1 MANGMGR
8 KGLGLL
14 IVGAL
19 VAAPAVASAHARL
32 LLPVPRTPND
42 NYKTP
47 SPCGPAA
54 KGEPKADFQSGAQIM
69 VRWEETIQHTGC
81 FQIALS
87 SNNDQSFTVL
97 AQVDD
102 LGNTTL
108 NTPIDLTVKLPDGLS
123 CANCTLVLRQIML
136 GQVCPNNPQIDP
148 ENGSTTYYSCADI
161 RILQPDGGMPDPDP
175 VDEDGGTGSS
185 SSGGTSGGPTTS
197 PSDGGTVGPGAGDD
211 GAPNLRAGQ
220 GDDCSVGWGV
230 AAPGASAAMTAF
242 AALALLRRRRRS
254 R

>member
-1 MANGMGR
+1 MANGMGL

-32 LLPVPRTPND
+32 LLPVPRTPNPD
-42 NYKTP
+42 YKT

-54 KGEPKADFQSGAQIM
+54 KGEPKADFQSGAEIM

-87 SNNDQSFTVL
+87 SNNDQTFTVL
-97 AQVDD
+97 GQYND
-102 LGNTTL
+102 LGNTPL
-108 NTPIDLTVKLPDGLS
+108 NTPIDETVKLPEGLS
-123 CANCTLVLRQIML
+123 CANCTLVLRQLML
-136 GQVCPNNPQIDP
+136 GSACPNNPQDDLQA
-148 ENGSTTYYSCADI
+148 STYYSCADI

-185 SSGGTSGGPTTS
+185 SGGTSGGPTTN
-197 PSDGGTVGPGAGDD
+197 PSDGGNGASGDDD

-220 GDDCSVGWGV
+220 GDGCSVGWGL